1 MTKITL
7 FGITVVCVTVLMFAL
22 IVGERLCSLNISNGN
37 MVVQAILMCHQYLM
51 GRFPPPIF
59 VQVVRYVVQ
68 APGL

>member
-37 MVVQAILMCHQYLM
+37 MVVQAVLMCHQ
-51 GRFPPPIF
+51 
-59 VQVVRYVVQ
+59 
-68 APGL
+68 